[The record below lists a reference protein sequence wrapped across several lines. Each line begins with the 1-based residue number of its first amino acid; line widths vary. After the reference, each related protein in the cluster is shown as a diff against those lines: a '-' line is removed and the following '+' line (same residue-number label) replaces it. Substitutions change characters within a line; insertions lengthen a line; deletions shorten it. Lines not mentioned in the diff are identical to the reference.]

1 MWPLPSVAGMR
12 ARKVARLL
20 KEFPISTNLTN
31 VSVDI
36 KTDSLDRRL
45 MLESVFKNESLCF
58 NNLEDAQA
66 EKITIINGNAKF
78 LSTFNR
84 HGNETLFIIP
94 TSNIDDI
101 VMSGKHFL

>member
-1 MWPLPSVAGMR
+1 MWPLPSVDDMR

-45 MLESVFKNESLCF
+45 TLESVFQNESLCF
-58 NNLEDAQA
+58 NNLEDAEA
-66 EKITIINGNAKF
+66 EKITIVNGNAKF
-78 LSTFNR
+78 LSTIKR
-84 HGNETLFIIP
+84 HGSETLFIIP

-101 VMSGKHFL
+101 VMSGKPIL